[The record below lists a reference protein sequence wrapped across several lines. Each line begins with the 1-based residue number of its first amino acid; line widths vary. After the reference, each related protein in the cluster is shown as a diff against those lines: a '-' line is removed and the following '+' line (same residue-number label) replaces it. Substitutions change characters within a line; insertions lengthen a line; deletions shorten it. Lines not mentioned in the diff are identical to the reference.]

1 MVSLAEAACA
11 VLMSWNAMAG
21 HDVLQSEQSE
31 TPVALA
37 VDTIADARPA
47 LALAPL
53 ALSQPA
59 GLTLAR
65 RSPQVMTGLGI
76 LDASPQ
82 DTVRKPRAKAYT
94 YSDNYYWRLK
104 WHKRLSWAMLPLFAA
119 SYFSGNEIL
128 QASEESREAASWATN
143 IHGPAAT
150 GSAILFS
157 ANTITGGMNLWEGR
171 KDPNGR
177 TRRIVHSVLF
187 ITASAGFVY
196 AGTALAND
204 AEQSNDKRLQHRN
217 VAIASMSVATLSW
230 LVMLIGN

>member
-1 MVSLAEAACA
+1 MSLAETACA

-21 HDVLQSEQSE
+21 HAVLQSVQLEP
-31 TPVALA
+31 PVALA
-37 VDTIADARPA
+37 VDTIADTPPARA
-47 LALAPL
+47 LA
-53 ALSQPA
+53 QPV

-65 RSPQVMTGLGI
+65 RPPLVMTGLGI
-76 LDASPQ
+76 LDSSPQ

-119 SYFSGNEIL
+119 SYFSGSELL
-128 QASEESREAASWATN
+128 QASDESREAASWAQTM
-143 IHGPAAT
+143 HGPAAT

-177 TRRIVHSVLF
+177 TRRIVHSTLF
-187 ITASAGFVY
+187 IAASAGFVY
-196 AGTALAND
+196 TGVLAND
-204 AEQSNDKRLQHRN
+204 AEESHDKRLQHRN
-217 VAIASMSVATLSW
+217 VAIASMSVSTLSW
-230 LVMLIGN
+230 LIMLIGN

>member
-1 MVSLAEAACA
+1 MVSLAEAAVA
-11 VLMSWNAMAG
+11 ALMSWNAMAG
-21 HDVLQSEQSE
+21 HDVLQSEQFE
-31 TPVALA
+31 PPVALA
-37 VDTIADARPA
+37 VDTIVDPPPA
-47 LALAPL
+47 LALPPL
-53 ALSQPA
+53 ALSQPV

-76 LDASPQ
+76 LESSPQ
-82 DTVRKPRAKAYT
+82 DTVRKRAKAVS

-128 QASEESREAASWATN
+128 KASEESREAAEWATT
-143 IHGPAAT
+143 IHGAAAT

-177 TRRIVHSVLF
+177 TRRIVHSTLF
-187 ITASAGFVY
+187 IVASAGFVY